1 MSGAPARIL
10 FAAKPE
16 TRDAYRTHLPAALD
30 EAGIAAEIVAPEDE
44 PDPAGIDWI
53 VYGPSPATALSDFAP
68 YTNLKGCLSLWAGVE
83 TVEGNRTLAAPLT
96 RMVDDGLTQGMVE
109 WVTGHVLRHH
119 LGMDAHIANPD
130 RHWTPDV
137 PPLARDRA
145 VAVLGL
151 GVLGTACAQALS
163 GLGFDVTGW
172 SRGAKDIEG
181 VRALH
186 GADGL
191 EIALRAAE
199 IVVLLLPHTRSTE
212 SLMNADRFA
221 LMRPGAVLLNPG
233 RGALVDEDA
242 LLAALDGGLGH
253 ATLDTFRTEPLPRE
267 HPFWTHPKVTVT
279 PHIAS
284 ATRPASAAR
293 VIAENVRRGEAGLP
307 LLHLVDRSEA
317 LA

>member
-1 MSGAPARIL
+1 MSGPVRVL
-10 FAAKPE
+10 FAAKPGVWD
-16 TRDAYRTHLPAALD
+16 RYARHLPDALA
-30 EAGIAAEIVAPEDE
+30 EAGIDARIVRPEDA
-44 PDPAGIDWI
+44 PDPAAIDWI
-53 VYGPSPATALSDFAP
+53 VYGPATTTAIEDFAP
-68 YTNLKGCLSLWAGVE
+68 YTNLKGCLSLWAGIE
-83 TVEGNRTLAAPLT
+83 RIEGNRTLAAPLT

-119 LGMDAHIANPD
+119 LGMDAHIVNPD
-130 RHWTPDV
+130 REWAPSV

-163 GLGFDVTGW
+163 SLGFDVTGW
-172 SRGAKDIEG
+172 SRGAKDIDG

-212 SLMNADRFA
+212 GLMDAERLA
-221 LMRPGAVLLNPG
+221 SMRPGAVLLNPG

-253 ATLDTFRTEPLPRE
+253 ATLDTFRTEPLPRD
-267 HPFWTHPKVTVT
+267 HPFWAHPKVTVT

-284 ATRPASAAR
+284 STRPASAAR

-307 LLHLVDRSEA
+307 LLHVVDRSEA

>member
-1 MSGAPARIL
+1 MSGATRIL

-16 TRDAYRTHLPAALD
+16 TRDAYRAHLPAALA
-30 EAGIAAEIVAPEDE
+30 EAEVAARIVAPEDDF
-44 PDPAGIDWI
+44 DPAGIDWI
-53 VYGPSPATALSDFAP
+53 VYGPSPAAALSDFAP
-68 YTNLKGCLSLWAGVE
+68 YVNLKGCLSLWAGVE
-83 TVEGNRTLAAPLT
+83 GIEGNRTLTAPLA
-96 RMVDDGLTQGMVE
+96 RMVDQGLTQGMVE

-119 LGMDAHIANPD
+119 LGMDAHIVNPD
-130 RHWTPDV
+130 RRWTPGA
-137 PPLARDRA
+137 PPLAHDRS

-151 GVLGTACAQALS
+151 GVLGTAAARALS
-163 GLGFDVTGW
+163 GVGFDVTGW
-172 SRGAKDIEG
+172 SRSAKDIDG

-191 EIALRAAE
+191 EIAIRAAE

-212 SLMNADRFA
+212 ELMNADRFA
-221 LMRPGAVLLNPG
+221 LMRPGAVLINPG
-233 RGALVDEDA
+233 RGALVEEDA
-242 LLAALDGGLGH
+242 LLDALEGGLGH
-253 ATLDTFRTEPLPRE
+253 ATLDTFRTEPLPRD
-267 HPFWTHPKVTVT
+267 HPFWAHPKVTVT